1 MSVAMTGEVHE
12 GVDPFATPLEA
23 RDPVRQ
29 FRGRLAA
36 PVTVVTSGGGDD
48 RTGMTVSSLVVAEGE
63 PGHVQLLAAP
73 TADIVPAIERTRRFV
88 VHVLETRHRWV
99 SEVFAGQ
106 RPSPGGLFANV
117 AYQDGPWGPVL
128 LDVHNRA
135 FCSSAQA
142 DEVGYSLLITAA
154 IDSIEIGGLEDPLL
168 YFRGAYRHL

>member
-1 MSVAMTGEVHE
+1 MSGAMTGEVHE

-63 PGHVQLLAAP
+63 PGHVQFLAAP
-73 TADIVPAIERTRRFV
+73 TADLVPAIERTRRFV
-88 VHVLETRHRWV
+88 VHILGTRHRGV

-106 RPSPGGLFANV
+106 RPSPGGLFATV
-117 AYQDGPWGPVL
+117 AYRDGPWGPVL
-128 LDVHNRA
+128 LDIHNRA
-135 FCSSAQA
+135 FCSGAEA
-142 DEVGYSLLITAA
+142 EEVGYSLLVTAS
-154 IDSIEIGGLEDPLL
+154 IDAIEIGGLDDPLL
-168 YFRGAYRHL
+168 YFRGAYRQL